1 MKRMIKLGVL
11 LLSLFFFSSLSY
23 AGEYQDK
30 LNQCFKT
37 ATSVQDR
44 KNLNEW
50 MFFAI
55 ASHPDIE
62 KFTRVSS
69 SDHEKSDQKVAKIFE
84 NIFMHQCHTEIK
96 DVIRY
101 EGTNA
106 LENAFEYLGKI
117 ASGSLL
123 LNSNV
128 RERIMHFNEYLD
140 AEKLEKS
147 FN

>member
-62 KFTRVSS
+62 KFTRVS
-69 SDHEKSDQKVAKIFE
+69 
-84 NIFMHQCHTEIK
+84 
-96 DVIRY
+96 
-101 EGTNA
+101 
-106 LENAFEYLGKI
+106 
-117 ASGSLL
+117 
-123 LNSNV
+123 
-128 RERIMHFNEYLD
+128 
-140 AEKLEKS
+140 
-147 FN
+147 